1 MSSLPIFEV
10 TSNNVSISKELAQV
24 TQKSKGS
31 SNITYVTPTY
41 YYSNVKNK
49 DAGAYSPNV
58 ATNSAVYQLAEDN
71 IPFRYVDPMDN
82 VTKTLKVSKTGTGTV
97 SWEGNWLSLFP
108 DGFAVLSPQQSTIN
122 GSDTIKFTVRN
133 KLSTVYTLN
142 MQTPFL
148 WLYQGSGDDS
158 SAYYTKY
165 DENGT
170 KVGDD
175 YYLQKNT
182 GDNLS
187 QNQANYIT
195 KTINTD
201 IAIGGYIEF
210 TLKRT
215 TTSINNAYL
224 LVSFTG
230 LTCVQPKLSF
240 NYMDFSNKS
249 ITSTIGTLAT
259 HPIIVS
265 LSTNIKGEQING
277 KITYTNNSSFT
288 GEVDVDVIN
297 NKATIT
303 TTRLGITSILI
314 NFKFTSNNLMKYTNN
329 ELSTNTLT
337 YNVTSQSLITKITLK
352 NDTNLA
358 SLTSQTLSS
367 SIDQTFND
375 STKRVRVAYNDT
387 LKMTVKFVD
396 SNNVVYENVL
406 NYFDI
411 YLNDIYVESI
421 RNYTPQEGYIK
432 SFNIA
437 DIDRTYDGYN
447 LLKTNVIGTHKLT
460 IKNVTATDSTAYI
473 VTSQT
478 DVYFD
483 VLPVKFKVDVKNEN
497 DGTQNTFSYGSNLR
511 LITYPVTDIT
521 FAPNA
526 PQEPSGLAEK
536 IKLYMDSW
544 SPSNRFKIKDP
555 TNTTDI
561 YEFSFSGA
569 YYYSYN
575 KQYLYKGFS
584 MTEFPIAVNASQYYV
599 QSLLKIVDGSATY
612 QSDNTQLFTI
622 QKQATTLE
630 ILYLTNDNKTTREYN
645 SPFVLPLNV
654 TGLINPT
661 NGDLAGKFSLY
672 KLSDL
677 NTELGG
683 AVNNVYM
690 SQNGGGNINVVI
702 DAPKDIG
709 VDLSQSDNFRL
720 YFKDDEYETS
730 YDDFTLISGKEN
742 ARISVT
748 TANEKTTFNMS
759 EDIVFKVNTFVTT
772 GTSNLSQT
780 IKGYY
785 TAPGKGESLFQTI
798 DNTTEGVT
806 KNTDFIFTPLNNLDT
821 SAGDYSFRFEVE
833 ITTDSYKYS
842 TAQYTIYPITINKK
856 QISFTSILKYDN
868 TDQSFITGTDINN
881 KTNIPYT
888 QNSYFEIT
896 VDPPIQANFSIKYNN
911 SVILTGVSGS
921 NGKFTSDKFTPEGK
935 YFLTGGTTMII
946 DITPN
951 DNIHYQG
958 VSETHAFKI
967 GTISGK
973 GFKTIEF
980 TKSTLTYLEPIKI
993 NVSFIP
999 LTGGAIF
1006 KGKLRIIY
1014 KDPTT
1019 GNDTFITTGELSFP
1033 TEAVQTIEFPTVQN
1047 KIINARFFGLDA
1059 RDAAHSI
1066 HISFLPIGENG
1077 NNSIYSEITEN
1088 LNLTVI
1094 PETITL
1100 GLTAPTTAVYGQPIN
1115 VSVTPSW
1122 EADGKIDLYA
1132 NNIKI
1137 GSTDTYIQT
1146 NTVQHVIEIYGNQ
1159 NILDFNIDNV
1169 TSYTLSVKFVSN
1181 DNNFN
1186 SVNTSETKTINISRA
1201 TVTLSTSSLSPLL
1214 INGVSYE
1221 NYLDNGINLSIINS
1235 TLTFSG
1241 KLETHYTP
1249 VVSGQIRLQN
1259 ENYTSEYAT
1268 VNSQGN
1274 FTVSVPIS
1282 STTFKKSGNV
1292 ALYYNNSSKF
1302 AVKDFNT
1309 TDDTIPGLVYLTVDY
1324 IPCIINF
1331 TKTNTKTDWHDGLFT
1346 FKATLTANSLPN
1358 FVVDENDGRILMKI
1372 YDKQTSTLKLSK
1384 YFTYTQLITEN
1395 ASWTINPK
1403 TESLNVNNYYIT
1415 CEFSGVPYFYEDT
1428 DANDINFSVTKTTPN
1443 IKLRI
1448 SDDKTFSGL
1457 NSYTSMTVIY
1467 RQQTY
1472 LALTVKTDN
1481 TIDNATDD
1489 NILGTSSFTY
1499 SGPSNGTVSLNN
1511 NVDTT
1516 TTLHG
1521 IVQHGNQIKDT
1532 INQKVVSLEKYNSSA
1547 TTYQIKCDFAP
1558 EDTLNYTTSFAIVT
1572 LKINKYT
1579 PVIATSI
1586 INEYLASTDAN
1597 NLVNSPAVN
1606 GKITYNEQYT
1616 IVNKFVNL
1624 VTYGFETVDYDVI
1637 LGTINYKY
1645 RSQDALATSVT
1656 IYSPPNWNGIA
1667 DNNIPMKNKT
1677 YISTVYTGGLAQN
1690 SLINTALKRDPTF
1703 MDGLSHNITYTFKKV
1718 AGDVSNYTIMIAN
1731 PYSTNAN
1738 PVYLNT
1744 TFTTSFSFK
1753 ISDYTNSTGVRIF
1766 ISENGGSNN
1775 MTYSLYN
1782 IDSKFE
1788 GGALFWDNER
1798 QYKSLTLELTGPPSL
1813 PIATPLTTENQGLAS
1828 IEPSSTSNSYTYTAI
1843 GNAQKINANNDIG
1856 YNMYVNFTPTD
1867 TTNFNAAVEKTATF
1881 NIYTANALGTVDID
1895 LDKTSDSYDLIMTF
1909 DQKSSVDINAD
1920 IVFNSNVLEADRK
1933 GSLKFYKNGPDEN
1946 NNGSLINSAISIDES
1961 GTTKNPYKTTVS
1973 TTIASHPIFT
1983 ASFYP
1988 YSIYATLTPANTTN
2002 YPSIKAVVSRSLR
2015 IDPRIVLSTDQTTD
2029 IPDEKTGEYFSE
2041 IQFSKEIKI
2050 KATIHT
2056 GNPDEY
2062 LSGKVTFKFT
2072 DQNDSQ
2078 KVISHPVNITSGVS
2092 GNPAYAEFTTSR
2104 NNIAS
2109 LLVPSKYTITCNV
2122 EFNDSAYRTKSDDGK
2137 NMTLNVKPQ
2146 PVSFKLKLID
2156 PTMNATENTFIN
2168 NFLYKSMHPK
2178 IVSTFYTTD
2187 GMSNSKVYGG
2197 TITYT
2202 FTNIATS
2209 VKTVYVVTNNN
2220 TLQNE
2225 ANIYTFQIPTGDD
2238 GVPVLAVGNY
2248 SIIAEYDSPNFGKYT
2263 NKNMDLY
2270 GTDLVYS
2277 VNKNSTYIELSDNST
2292 PYVVGSSTQSLTLSA
2307 KTYDTYGVEI
2317 KGILDLVRF
2326 TIFEDNFNDNTT
2338 TPVLLVK
2345 DANYSSTDEAFKT
2358 TDINTL
2364 LSGTYKVMVQ
2374 FIGNDSYNPSEPLY
2388 TSIIIPSLFET
2399 VSNNNYNVTLEG
2411 TNYKFTVPNK
2421 SGDTIY
2427 LYINKQLAPFKNVTS
2442 SADDSIISVADSLFL
2457 TGDNIVYAVV
2467 LTKNKNKQIVYN
2479 TVTVTKPKLLI
2490 TQIAVTS
2497 NTETVAHK
2505 SAVTLS
2511 VVVTSNR
2518 PSVKVNEGQVVYTI
2532 DGTIVGYSDVL
2543 NGISSF
2549 TRQIFMNETATANI
2563 SVAFLSSTNY
2573 NANSIVG
2580 TTSVV
2585 ITKENTPSCTLSV
2598 DSTTVKYLDKKTIT
2612 LDLGDDYI
2620 NGITDKAEATF
2631 YDNGVSI
2638 FDNVQVLNGKAI
2650 VDLVFD
2656 KLDHTHIITAVFN
2669 GNRNYNG
2676 GFSTNSLT
2684 FVPTKDT
2691 ITHKYDSVTQSN
2703 STVNGFIKMTVTAV
2717 PVSEA
2722 VHKDLLLNTGTVTFK
2737 RGDMED
2743 ILVQLHNG
2751 QASVNLPNTTT
2762 LTFTFSHPFLT
2773 GTFNS

>member
-10 TSNNVSISKELAQV
+10 TSNDVSISKELTQV

-41 YYSNVKNK
+41 AFSKIKYS
-49 DAGAYSPNV
+49 GSYPSNV
-58 ATNSAVYQLAEDN
+58 ATNSAIYQLAEDN
-71 IPFRYVDPMDN
+71 IPFRYVDPTDN
-82 VTKTLKVSKTGTGTV
+82 ITKTLKVSKTGTGTV

-158 SAYYTKY
+158 TAYYTKY
-165 DENGT
+165 DQTGA

-210 TLKRT
+210 TLKRK

-240 NYMDFSNKS
+240 NYMNFTEKS

-259 HPIIVS
+259 YPIIVS
-265 LSTNIKGEQING
+265 LSTNIKGDPIDG
-277 KITYTNNSSFT
+277 KITYTYN
-288 GEVDVDVIN
+288 GAVAREVNVDD
-297 NKATIT
+297 NKATINT
-303 TTRLGITSILI
+303 TQLGITSILI
-314 NFKFTSNNLMKYTNN
+314 KFTFTSNDLMKYTNN
-329 ELSTNTLT
+329 LLDTNTLT
-337 YNVTSQSLITKITLK
+337 YNVTSQTLITNITLK

-358 SLTSQTLSS
+358 LLPTSQTLSS
-367 SIDQTFND
+367 STQTETDQ
-375 STKRVRVAYNDT
+375 TKRVRVAYNDD
-387 LKMTVKFVD
+387 LKITVKFLD
-396 SNNVVYENVL
+396 SNNVVYADVL
-406 NYFDI
+406 NFFEI
-411 YLNDIYVESI
+411 YLNDTYIVAK
-421 RNYTPQEGYIK
+421 RDYTQGEGYIQTL
-432 SFNIA
+432 NIA
-437 DIDRTYDGYN
+437 DINKSNDLN
-447 LLKTNVIGTHKLT
+447 LLKTNDIGTHKLT
-460 IKNVTATDSTAYI
+460 IKNVTAKDSNAYV
-473 VTSQT
+473 VTSKT

-483 VLPVKFKVDVKNEN
+483 ILPVKFKVDVKNEN
-497 DGTQNTFSYGSNLR
+497 YGTQNTFSYGSNLI

-521 FAPNA
+521 YAPNA
-526 PQEPSGLAEK
+526 PQAPSGLTEK
-536 IKLYMDSW
+536 IYLSMSSW
-544 SPSNRFKIKDP
+544 SWSNSFKIQNVIHEFNSFTYDP
-555 TNTTDI
+555 NT
-561 YEFSFSGA
+561 A
-569 YYYSYN
+569 YFYFDVSMA
-575 KQYLYKGFS
+575 LY
-584 MTEFPIAVNASQYYV
+584 PIEVNASQYYV
-599 QSLLKIVDGSATY
+599 QSLLKIVNGVATY

-645 SPFVLPLNV
+645 SPFVMPLKV

-661 NGDLAGKFSLY
+661 NDNLAGKFSLY

-677 NTELGG
+677 NAKLEG
-683 AVNNVYM
+683 AINNVYM
-690 SQNGGGNINVVI
+690 WQNGGGNINIVI

-709 VDLSQSDNFRL
+709 VELSQSDNFRL

-730 YDDFTLISGKEN
+730 YDDFTLISGKEET
-742 ARISVT
+742 RISVT
-748 TANEKTTFNMS
+748 TTKTAFNMS

-772 GTSNLSQT
+772 GTSDLSKT

-785 TAPGKGESLFQTI
+785 TAPGKGERLFQTI
-798 DNTTEGVT
+798 NNTTTGET
-806 KNTDFIFTPLNNLDT
+806 QNTDFIFTPLNNLNNLYT

-842 TAQYTIYPITINKK
+842 TGQYTIYPITINKK
-856 QISFTSILKYDN
+856 QITFTSLLKYIGGTNESFTTSTN
-868 TDQSFITGTDINN
+868 TQTRTP
-881 KTNIPYT
+881 IPFT
-888 QNSYFEIT
+888 QDSRFEIT
-896 VDPPIQANFSIKYNN
+896 LNPPIAANFSIKYNN
-911 SVILTGVSGS
+911 VVILTG
-921 NGKFTSDKFTPEGK
+921 TSESDGVFISATFTPEGK
-935 YFLTGGTTMII
+935 YFLPGEKSLLIT
-946 DITPN
+946 ITPI
-951 DNIHYQG
+951 DDIHYEG
-958 VSETHAFKI
+958 VTSQDHKFLI
-967 GTISGK
+967 GGIDTK
-973 GFKTIEF
+973 GFNTIAF

-1014 KDPTT
+1014 DN
-1019 GNDTFITTGELSFP
+1019 GNKIVTTGELSFL
-1033 TEAVQTIEFPTVQN
+1033 TEDVQTIEFPPVLGG

-1059 RDAAHSI
+1059 RDAVHSI
-1066 HISFLPIGENG
+1066 KISFLPIGENG

-1100 GLTAPTTAVYGQPIN
+1100 GLTAPTTAVYGQSIN
-1115 VSVTPSW
+1115 TSVRPSW
-1122 EADGKIDLYA
+1122 EASGKIDLYA
-1132 NNIKI
+1132 NSINI
-1137 GSTDTYIQT
+1137 GSTNTYTQTDTT
-1146 NTVQHVIEIYGNQ
+1146 NVIEISGNQ
-1159 NILDFNIDNV
+1159 NILDFNIDTV
-1169 TSYTLSVKFVSN
+1169 TSYTLSVKFVST
-1181 DNNFN
+1181 DTNFN
-1186 SVNTSETKTINISRA
+1186 SVYTSETKTINISRA
-1201 TVTLSTSSLSPLL
+1201 TVTLYTLSINDTSYS
-1214 INGVSYE
+1214 SYV
-1221 NYLDNGINLSIINS
+1221 DNGITLSIVNS
-1235 TLTFSG
+1235 TLKFLG
-1241 KLETHYTP
+1241 KLTTQYTP

-1259 ENYTSEYAT
+1259 ENYTSEYAS
-1268 VNSQGN
+1268 VSSEGN

-1282 STTFKKSGNV
+1282 STTFNKSGNV
-1292 ALYYNNSSKF
+1292 ALYYDNSSKF
-1302 AVKDFNT
+1302 AIKDFKT

-1331 TKTNTKTDWHDGLFT
+1331 TKTNTKTDWHDGSFT
-1346 FKATLTANSLPN
+1346 FKAKLIANSFPN
-1358 FVVDENDGRILMKI
+1358 FDVGQNDGKILMKI

-1384 YFTYTQLITEN
+1384 DFTYTQLISEN

-1415 CEFSGVPYFYEDT
+1415 CEFTGVPYFYEDT
-1428 DANDINFSVTKTTPN
+1428 DADDINFSVTKTTPN

-1448 SDDKTFSGL
+1448 SDDKTFSDEK
-1457 NSYTSMTVIY
+1457 SYTSMTIIY
-1467 RQQTY
+1467 KQQTY

-1481 TIDNATDD
+1481 TIGNETGD

-1499 SGPSNGTVSLNN
+1499 SGPSNGTVILNN

-1521 IVQHGNQIKDT
+1521 IVQSGNQIKDT

-1558 EDTLNYTTSFAIVT
+1558 QDTHNYTTSSATVT
-1572 LKINKYT
+1572 LKIDKYT
-1579 PVIATSI
+1579 PVIDTFVIS
-1586 INEYLASTDAN
+1586 EYLSSTDAN
-1597 NLVNSPAVN
+1597 NLVNDPVIT

-1616 IVNKFVNL
+1616 IVNKFANSVAY
-1624 VTYGFETVDYDVI
+1624 THETVDYGAI
-1637 LGTINYKY
+1637 LGSINYKY
-1645 RSQDALATSVT
+1645 LSKDAVATSVT
-1656 IYSPPNWNGIA
+1656 IYSPIVSGSTDYSDIESGLGYSNFNTEKFSPLLTDVVYTLKNEYGAFGTIYNLIIRDGKN
-1667 DNNIPMKNKT
+1667 NNIL
-1677 YISTVYTGGLAQN
+1677 GG
-1690 SLINTALKRDPTF
+1690 
-1703 MDGLSHNITYTFKKV
+1703 ITDLTE
-1718 AGDVSNYTIMIAN
+1718 I
-1731 PYSTNAN
+1731 
-1738 PVYLNT
+1738 
-1744 TFTTSFSFK
+1744 SFK
-1753 ISDYTNSTGVRIF
+1753 L
-1766 ISENGGSNN
+1766 NN
-1775 MTYSLYN
+1775 YN
-1782 IDSKFE
+1782 IPSSGLYKLDIQEIFTYFGTTHTTGYSFYSWLSKNVSY
-1788 GGALFWDNER
+1788 WYNN
-1798 QYKSLTLELTGPPSL
+1798 QKSPTLIIKGPVTYP
-1813 PIATPLTTENQGLAS
+1813 PATPLTTDPENKGLAS
-1828 IEPSSTSNSYTYTAI
+1828 IDPSSTSNAYTYTAI

-1856 YNMYVNFTPTD
+1856 YRMFVNFTPTD
-1867 TTNFNAAVEKTATF
+1867 TINFNATAEKVEDF
-1881 NIYTANALGTVDID
+1881 NIYTANALGTVNID
-1895 LDKTSDSYDLIMTF
+1895 LDLTTSSNNLLMTF
-1909 DQKSSVDINAD
+1909 DQKASVDINAN
-1920 IVFNSNVLEADRK
+1920 IVFNSNVLASDRK
-1933 GSLKFYKNGPDEN
+1933 GSLKFYKDGPDEK
-1946 NNGSLINSAISIDES
+1946 NNGFLINSVISVDES
-1961 GTTKNPYKTTVS
+1961 GTTKNPYKTNVS

-1983 ASFYP
+1983 ANFYP
-1988 YSIYATLTPANTTN
+1988 YFIYATLTPANNIN
-2002 YPSIKAVVSRSLR
+2002 YPSIKDITAITSRSLQV
-2015 IDPRIVLSTDQTTD
+2015 DPRIVLSTDQTTD
-2029 IPDEKTGEYFSE
+2029 TPTVGMGAEYFSE

-2062 LSGKVTFKFT
+2062 LSGTVTFKFT

-2078 KVISHPVNITSGVS
+2078 KVIPHSVAIISGKN

-2109 LLVPSKYTITCNV
+2109 SLIPSKYTITCSV
-2122 EFNDSAYRTKSDDGK
+2122 DFSDSAYRTKTDDGK
-2137 NMTLNVKPQ
+2137 LMTLNVKPQ
-2146 PVSFKLKLID
+2146 PVSFKLKLIE
-2156 PTMNATENTFIN
+2156 PTSTLKDITSESYFIN
-2168 NFLYKSMHPK
+2168 NFLYKSMRPT

-2209 VKTVYVVTNNN
+2209 VKTVYTAINYN
-2220 TLQNE
+2220 TFQEE
-2225 ANIYTFQIPTGDD
+2225 ANVYTFQIPSGA
-2238 GVPVLAVGNY
+2238 PVLAVGDY
-2248 SIIAEYDSPNFGKYT
+2248 SITAEYDSPNFGKYT
-2263 NKNMDLY
+2263 NKNTDLY
-2270 GTDLVYS
+2270 GTELVYS
-2277 VNKNSTYIELSDNST
+2277 VNKNSTYIELSSNST

-2307 KTYDTYGVEI
+2307 KTFDTYGTEI

-2326 TIFEDNFNDNTT
+2326 TIFEDNFNDGTT
-2338 TPVLLVK
+2338 TPQLLVK
-2345 DANYSSTDEAFKT
+2345 DASYSSNDNAFKT
-2358 TDINTL
+2358 EDINTL

-2374 FIGNDSYNPSEPLY
+2374 FVGNDSYNPSEPLY

-2399 VSNNNYNVTLEG
+2399 VANNNYSVTLDG

-2421 SGDTIY
+2421 LGDTIY
-2427 LYINKQLAPFKNVTS
+2427 LYMNKQLAPFKNVTS
-2442 SADDSIISVADSLFL
+2442 LADDSVISVADTEFL
-2457 TGDNIVYAVV
+2457 TGNNIVYAVV

-2490 TQIAVTS
+2490 TNIAVTS
-2497 NTETVAHK
+2497 DKETVAHK
-2505 SAVTLS
+2505 SGVILS

-2518 PSVKVNEGQVVYTI
+2518 SSDKVNEGNLVYTI
-2532 DGTIVGYSDVL
+2532 DGTIVGYSLVL

-2563 SVAFLSSTNY
+2563 SVAFLSSKNY
-2573 NANSIVG
+2573 DANNIGG
-2580 TTSVV
+2580 TKTLT
-2585 ITKENTPSCTLSV
+2585 ITKEDTPSCILSV
-2598 DSTTVKYLDKKTIT
+2598 DSTIVKYLDKKTIT
-2612 LDLGDDYI
+2612 LDLGDGYI

-2631 YDNGVSI
+2631 YDNGIAI
-2638 FDNVQVLNGKAI
+2638 FDNVQVLNGKAS

-2669 GNRNYNG
+2669 GNRNYNS

-2684 FVPTKDT
+2684 FVPGKAE
-2691 ITHKYDSVTQSN
+2691 ITDKYTSVTSSH
-2703 STVNGFIKMTVTAV
+2703 STVNGFITMTVTAV
-2717 PVSEA
+2717 PKPDA

-2737 RGDMED
+2737 RGDMVD

-2751 QASVNLPNTTT
+2751 QASVRLPNTTLPNTTT

-2773 GTFNS
+2773 GTMVEL